1 MLSRRSFIAAGS
13 LAVLGSGCSTCKTC
27 AREEIV
33 PAKPRTDG
41 AYTLGNVKFKLGIA
55 GYTYHRFN
63 LDQTLDALRKL
74 DVHYLC
80 VKDFHLP
87 ISSTPSQIA
96 EFKTK
101 CADAGV
107 TGYAVG
113 PIYMEEGKRDAVKK
127 AFDYAKELGVK
138 TVVCVP
144 YEWREING
152 KRERYESRSL
162 CEYLSGLCKEYDM
175 NCAIHNHGPDIPYLF
190 PVAESIWNMVKDLDK
205 RMGMCFDIGHQFR
218 DNRDPVAAIYKYHS
232 RIFDVH
238 LKNVSDNSRKGGAM
252 PLPRGKMNLVEV
264 VRALRA
270 VDYSGC
276 CALEYERNF
285 ADNYAEIAECIGYFR
300 GLMDSVS

>member
-1 MLSRRSFIAAGS
+1 MLSRRSFIAASS
-13 LAVLGSGCSTCKTC
+13 LAALGSGCATSKTC
-27 AREEIV
+27 CNEEIV

-41 AYTLGNVKFKLGIA
+41 AYTLGNVKFKLAVA
-55 GYTYHRFN
+55 GFTYYKFN
-63 LDQTLDALRKL
+63 LDDTLAALKKL

-87 ISSTPSQIA
+87 LSSTAQQIA
-96 EFKTK
+96 EFKKK

-113 PIYMEEGKRDAVKK
+113 PIYMEEGKRDAAKK
-127 AFDYAKELGVK
+127 AFDYAKALGVK
-138 TVVCVP
+138 TVVSVP
-144 YEWREING
+144 FEMREVKG
-152 KRERYESRSL
+152 KKVRYESRSL

-190 PVAESIWNMVKDLDK
+190 PIAESIWNMVKDLDP

-232 RIFDVH
+232 RIFDIH
-238 LKNVSDNSRKGGAM
+238 LKNVSDNSRKGGARQ
-252 PLPRGKMNLVEV
+252 LPRGKMNLVDV
-264 VRALRA
+264 VRALKA

-285 ADNYAEIAECIGYFR
+285 TDNYAEIAECVGYFR